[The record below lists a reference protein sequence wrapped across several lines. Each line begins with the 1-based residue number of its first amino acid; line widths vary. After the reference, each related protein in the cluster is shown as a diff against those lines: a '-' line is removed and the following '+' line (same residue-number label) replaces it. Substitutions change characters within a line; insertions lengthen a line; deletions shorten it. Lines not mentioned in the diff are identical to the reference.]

1 MRLTLQKKLLAT
13 SLVALAAAF
22 AITAIAIV
30 ELSTVNDQAHTS
42 HARGTRAVQNLAL
55 IDTALAEKQGLLNYS
70 ILVAATQDTQSQIDA
85 QIAAD
90 DTQIA
95 DALTAYGKLPLDIQQ
110 QADLAAFTAAQ
121 ASYET
126 AFEQAHANA
135 RAGDFAVAAGEVPGT
150 AALLG
155 QVVAPLDR
163 LKASATVDATGIDNA
178 AQSTFE
184 QGRLLVLMVFA
195 LAVLIGFLIS
205 FLISRSITRGVRS
218 VQKILTS
225 MTDNCATALEEGLGA
240 LSRNDLS
247 VDAHASTAPIA
258 TCGSDEIG
266 QTAAVANKMLAKLT
280 ATVERYEVA
289 RTSLADTVGQVKA
302 AAEALA
308 RASIQLNSAATLSG
322 HASAQVAQTIG
333 QIAAGA
339 GDQARV
345 ASETS
350 AASRELVRIIERVG
364 DGAASTTIQVHE
376 ASLAL
381 DATTQAIGRA
391 MHDSEEIAPLNERV
405 DAALAAGAR
414 AVDETASGM
423 NRVKSSVDATA
434 VKVTELG
441 AKSDQIGVIV
451 ETIDD
456 IAEQTNLLAL
466 NAAIEAAR
474 AGEQGRGF
482 AVVADEVRKLAE
494 RSSRATKEIAALAA
508 EVQQG
513 TRAAVKSMQAGAGE
527 VETGTEL
534 AVQAAGAFR
543 EIKDAAAA
551 RNTVLENMLAA
562 VVEIRGLS
570 FGVVRATN
578 GIAEIAS
585 DTNDSAAQMSAAAQT
600 VGQSV
605 ESIAAISQQ
614 NSASS
619 EEVSAATEQM
629 SAQAEEVVASATSLA
644 DMAQG
649 LDELVAH
656 FRLQSGE
663 PVAGG
668 NLVPRRRASDW
679 QHPTARQ
686 VESA

>member
-13 SLVALAAAF
+13 SLGLMASAYVLTAALGIVGRVAVTDEGRLLLLAAF
-22 AITAIAIV
+22 A
-30 ELSTVNDQAHTS
+30 L
-42 HARGTRAVQNLAL
+42 
-55 IDTALAEKQGLLNYS
+55 
-70 ILVAATQDTQSQIDA
+70 
-85 QIAAD
+85 
-90 DTQIA
+90 
-95 DALTAYGKLPLDIQQ
+95 
-110 QADLAAFTAAQ
+110 
-121 ASYET
+121 
-126 AFEQAHANA
+126 
-135 RAGDFAVAAGEVPGT
+135 

-155 QVVAPLDR
+155 Y
-163 LKASATVDATGIDNA
+163 
-178 AQSTFE
+178 
-184 QGRLLVLMVFA
+184 LVSFA
-195 LAVLIGFLIS
+195 V
-205 FLISRSITRGVRS
+205 SRSITRGVKS
-218 VQKILTS
+218 VRETLTS
-225 MTDNCATALEEGLGA
+225 MTDNCATALEVGLGA

-247 VDAHASTAPIA
+247 VEAHPTTAPIA
-258 TCGSDEIG
+258 KYGSDEIG

-280 ATVERYEVA
+280 ATIERYEVA

-302 AAEALA
+302 AAEALS
-308 RASIQLNSAATLSG
+308 RASNHLNNAATQSG

-339 GDQARV
+339 SDQARV

-350 AASRELVRIIERVG
+350 GASRELVRIIEQVG
-364 DGAASTTIQVHE
+364 EGAASTTIRVHE

-391 MHDSEEIAPLNERV
+391 IHDSEEIAPLNERV

-414 AVDETASGM
+414 AVDETSRGM
-423 NRVKSSVDATA
+423 DRVKSSVDATA

-441 AKSDQIGVIV
+441 AKSDQIGAIV

-474 AGEQGRGF
+474 AGEQGKGF

-494 RSSRATKEIAALAA
+494 RSSRATKEIAALVA

-527 VETGTEL
+527 VETGAEL

-551 RNTVLENMLAA
+551 RKLVLEDILAA

-570 FGVVRATN
+570 FEVVRATS

-585 DTNDSAAQMSAAAQT
+585 DTNESAAQMSAAAET

-619 EEVSAATEQM
+619 EEVSAATAQM
-629 SAQAEEVVASATSLA
+629 AAHAQEVVASATSLA

-668 NLVPRRRASDW
+668 NVVPRRRASDW
-679 QHPTARQ
+679 QPPTARQ
-686 VESA
+686 AESA

>member
-1 MRLTLQKKLLAT
+1 MRLSLQKKILAT
-13 SLVALAAAF
+13 SLGMMAAAF
-22 AITAIAIV
+22 ILTGALAIAGLI
-30 ELSTVNDQAHTS
+30 
-42 HARGTRAVQNLAL
+42 AVS
-55 IDTALAEKQGLLNYS
+55 EEGRFLL
-70 ILVAATQDTQSQIDA
+70 
-85 QIAAD
+85 
-90 DTQIA
+90 
-95 DALTAYGKLPLDIQQ
+95 
-110 QADLAAFTAAQ
+110 LAAFVVAAVVGYLV
-121 ASYET
+121 S
-126 AFEQAHANA
+126 
-135 RAGDFAVAAGEVPGT
+135 FAV
-150 AALLG
+150 
-155 QVVAPLDR
+155 
-163 LKASATVDATGIDNA
+163 
-178 AQSTFE
+178 
-184 QGRLLVLMVFA
+184 
-195 LAVLIGFLIS
+195 
-205 FLISRSITRGVRS
+205 SRSITREVIS
-218 VQKILTS
+218 VQQTLTS
-225 MTDNCATALEEGLGA
+225 MTDNCATTLETGLGA

-247 VDAHASTAPIA
+247 VPARPSTSPIA
-258 TCGSDEIG
+258 KYGSDEIG
-266 QTAAVANKMLAKLT
+266 QTAEVTNKLLAKLT
-280 ATVERYEVA
+280 ATIERYEVA

-308 RASIQLNSAATLSG
+308 RASSQLNSAATQSG
-322 HASAQVAQTIG
+322 NASTQVAQTIG

-345 ASETS
+345 AAETS
-350 AASRELVRIIERVG
+350 GASQKLVRIIERVG
-364 DGAASTTIQVHE
+364 EGAANTTIRVHE
-376 ASLAL
+376 ATLAL
-381 DATTQAIGRA
+381 DATTEAIGRA

-414 AVDETASGM
+414 AVVETAGGM
-423 NRVKSSVDATA
+423 NSIKSSFDATA

-474 AGEQGRGF
+474 AGEQGKGF

-494 RSSRATKEIAALAA
+494 RSSRATKEIATLVA

-513 TRAAVKSMQAGAGE
+513 TRAAVKAIQAGAGE

-534 AVQAAGAFR
+534 AAQAAGAFR

-551 RNTVLENMLAA
+551 RKLVLQDILAA

-570 FGVVRATN
+570 FEVVRATS

-585 DTNDSAAQMSAAAQT
+585 DTNDSAAQMSAAAET

-629 SAQAEEVVASATSLA
+629 SAQAQEVVASAASLA
-644 DMAQG
+644 DMARG

-663 PVAGG
+663 PLAGG
-668 NLVPRRRASDW
+668 KLVPRRRASDW
-679 QHPTARQ
+679 QSSAARQ
-686 VESA
+686 AESA